1 MTSHRVLIV
10 DDEPSLRRVVEVNL
24 SARGYQ
30 VDVAGCGEE
39 ALRLVAAGPDLVVLD
54 LGLPDMDGLDLLPRL
69 RDRTTGG
76 ILVASAR
83 DPRTTAP
90 MVMAAGATDFLAKPF
105 SVDQLLAKV
114 RTILAGSRPGGG
126 GAPGVSPGGMYR
138 FSA

>member
-1 MTSHRVLIV
+1 MTSHRVLV
-10 DDEPSLRRVVEVNL
+10 VEDEASLRRVVDLNL

-30 VDVAGCGEE
+30 VDVAGCGAE
-39 ALRLVAAGPDLVVLD
+39 ALRLVAARPDLVVLD
-54 LGLPDMDGLDLLPRL
+54 LGLPDMDGLDLLSRI
-69 RDRTTGG
+69 RGRGTVG

-114 RTILAGSRPGGG
+114 RTILAASRPGGG
-126 GAPGVSPGGMYR
+126 GAPGVGPDGMCR